1 MRAKLDGLIAVGS
14 FGVACAVGLVGAFVG
29 LKVSSFWIDELFT
42 AWIVEV
48 GIGFDEF
55 IARIV
60 TDVHP
65 PVYYLLAFAHAQL
78 FGDDEV
84 GLRSLSAILAVA
96 AILLFIVALKAYFSL
111 AARLF
116 GAAMATGSFFWFYQ
130 AQNARG
136 YSLAFVI
143 GVAMLAISLSI
154 LAKRARQETRMAPEL
169 AGLAVLMLTGSF
181 VHFYLMYECLAIL

>member
-1 MRAKLDGLIAVGS
+1 MRDNIDRLIAVGC
-14 FGVACAVGLVGAFVG
+14 FGIACAVGLVGAFVG

-42 AWIVEV
+42 AWIVEI

-55 IARIV
+55 VARIV

-65 PVYYLLAFAHAQL
+65 PVYYVLAFLHAQL

-84 GLRSLSAILAVA
+84 GLRSLSALCAVA
-96 AILLFIVALKAYFSL
+96 AVLLFIVATKSYFSL

-116 GAAMATGSFFWFYQ
+116 GGAMATGSFFWFYQ

-136 YSLAFVI
+136 YSLSFLI

-154 LAKRARQETRMAPEL
+154 LAKRSRPDAKPD
-169 AGLAVLMLTGSF
+169 
-181 VHFYLMYECLAIL
+181 I